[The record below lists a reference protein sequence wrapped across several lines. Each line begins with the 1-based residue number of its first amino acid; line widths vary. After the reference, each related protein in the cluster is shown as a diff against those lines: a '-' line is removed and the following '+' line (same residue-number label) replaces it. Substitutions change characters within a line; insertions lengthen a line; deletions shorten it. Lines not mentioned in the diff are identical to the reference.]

1 MASWS
6 DRVSQMT
13 QNAISKSKEVAGV
26 AKLNMEISS
35 LNQEIK
41 NIQLQAGAYVLDNG
55 FLLANPYIADWAEK
69 VESLK
74 AEIEEKNERIMEL
87 KNVVICTGCGREVS
101 RSNRFCE
108 HCGTEIAIKVPS
120 SVVTDTD
127 EGKASGEE
135 IIVESSQETP
145 EPRADEAKAP
155 TECGC
160 GESTESPESPQTPA
174 AEETV

>member
-1 MASWS
+1 MAGWS
-6 DRVSQMT
+6 DKVTQMT

-69 VESLK
+69 VETLK
-74 AEIEEKNERIMEL
+74 TEIEEKNEKIMEL
-87 KNVVICTGCGREVS
+87 RNVVICTGCGKEVS

-108 HCGTEIAIKVPS
+108 HCGTEIAIKVSS
-120 SVVTDTD
+120 SVVTDAD
-127 EGKASGEE
+127 DSKEESKAPAEE
-135 IIVESSQETP
+135 IIVENSQ
-145 EPRADEAKAP
+145 AQA
-155 TECGC
+155 
-160 GESTESPESPQTPA
+160 PA
-174 AEETV
+174 AEEKTDGEQPAAAETAETAQTEETV